1 MTDTVRTFRI
11 DHDLFFISRA
21 FYDLYKQ
28 RLARCLLLPIDEF
41 LAHSSYNTVHSAS
54 NHSLWEIACDCVIV
68 AEEGWYEQL
77 EATFQQALFTE
88 TTKCGSTLIDGSK
101 PITIRYWKGLSAQQQ
116 AAIIRRDDD
125 LPGEFPLDSIGGYAH
140 LKLFHHK
147 FPASHGANCF
157 AAVLYAIHQN
167 PFIINEWV
175 HPKTFLLALE
185 TLGYQAVEGCAF
197 GKDDVLCFYDKG
209 QLIHASYAVSHDCC
223 FHKTG
228 QTFWEHWAFVPFCD
242 AQRDFEGTQYRVYR
256 KQ

>member
-54 NHSLWEIACDCVIV
+54 NHSLWEIACDDVIV

-101 PITIRYWKGLSAQQQ
+101 PITIRYWKGL
-116 AAIIRRDDD
+116 
-125 LPGEFPLDSIGGYAH
+125 AH
-140 LKLFHHK
+140 NSRPPSSEGMTTCRENFRWT
-147 FPASHGANCF
+147 A
-157 AAVLYAIHQN
+157 
-167 PFIINEWV
+167 
-175 HPKTFLLALE
+175 LA
-185 TLGYQAVEGCAF
+185 
-197 GKDDVLCFYDKG
+197 
-209 QLIHASYAVSHDCC
+209 
-223 FHKTG
+223 
-228 QTFWEHWAFVPFCD
+228 
-242 AQRDFEGTQYRVYR
+242 GTHT
-256 KQ
+256 